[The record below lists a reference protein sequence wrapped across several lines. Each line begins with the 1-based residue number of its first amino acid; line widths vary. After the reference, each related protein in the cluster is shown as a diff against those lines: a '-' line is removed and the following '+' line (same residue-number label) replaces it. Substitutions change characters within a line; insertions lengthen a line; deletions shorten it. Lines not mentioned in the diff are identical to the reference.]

1 MRRKNQRYSHTKTL
15 MKIFD
20 AAHTGGLEEWLGGP
34 SSFAQE
40 VIAEHGLD
48 IRLARSAVN
57 EMPRALSGSQ
67 QYLLEHY
74 GLTPRAVAES
84 ASASL
89 ALEGS

>member
-1 MRRKNQRYSHTKTL
+1 V
-15 MKIFD
+15 
-20 AAHTGGLEEWLGGP
+20 APPPGGGGP
-34 SSFAQE
+34 GSFAQE

-74 GLTPRAVAES
+74 GLTPRAVAEP